1 MASINYLPAHKL
13 KRLIKELSQCAEALH
28 HQLDQTK
35 RQCELIEQVMREIRR
50 QTALRTPVEAP
61 LVQLTS
67 QHPPGRPELRLVTGT
82 AEFVSKENAAKA
94 DDSASKAPLRALPKS
109 VKTPDSP

>member
-1 MASINYLPAHKL
+1 MASVNYLPAHKL
-13 KRLIKELSQCAEALH
+13 KRLIRELSQCADALH
-28 HQLDQTK
+28 QQLHQTK

-67 QHPPGRPELRLVTGT
+67 QHPQGRPELRLVTGK
-82 AEFVSKENAAKA
+82 AEFVTKEPSQSDA
-94 DDSASKAPLRALPKS
+94 SASKAPLRALPKPA
-109 VKTPDSP
+109 KTPDSP